1 MKYIYL
7 LFSVLTVVSCMN
19 NKQPDLKV
27 IEIPAGLDP
36 LVGLYTAKE
45 TAEII
50 KSDVTFGVRGNCGMC
65 KSTIESATMSI
76 EGVDTASWS
85 TESKMIS
92 INVSTEINDQFIND
106 IHNAIAKS
114 GYDTELSTSVDEDY
128 DKLPM
133 CCKYNREMVIASND
147 TE

>member
-1 MKYIYL
+1 MKYTIYL

-19 NKQPDLKV
+19 NKQPEVKV
-27 IEIPAGLDP
+27 IEVPA
-36 LVGLYTAKE
+36 TK

-50 KSDVTFGVRGNCGMC
+50 KSDLTFGVRGNCGMC

-92 INVSTEINDQFIND
+92 INVSTEINDQFINN

-114 GYDTELSTSVDEDY
+114 GYDTELNTAVDEDY